1 MLEIMLQSVSY
12 KILLSHPC
20 HPTSWRVG
28 QPWTPEKPE
37 TMILAPCPQSQSLLT
52 KENLVQAFTD
62 PKTSCTAI
70 PLHNYQNSLEHST
83 KTPPANGS
91 LSHQKNRPN
100 QTVQVCGLGLL
111 QSCNLRNKVE
121 KGRLSFFRY
130 AGIGHLVVLQRRI
143 RI

>member
-1 MLEIMLQSVSY
+1 MLEIMPQSVSY

-28 QPWTPEKPE
+28 QPWTPKKPK

-52 KENLVQAFTD
+52 KKNLLQVFTD
-62 PKTSCTAI
+62 PKPSWTGIA
-70 PLHNYQNSLEHST
+70 LHHQQNSLEHST

-91 LSHQKNRPN
+91 LPHQKKGPN
-100 QTVQVCGLGLL
+100 QTDQVWGLGLL
-111 QSCNLRNKVE
+111 PSCTLSNKVE

-130 AGIGHLVVLQRRI
+130 TGTANLVVLQKRI